1 MNFMFG
7 GGGVVCLD
15 IRLMKLHLSS
25 KSLPGVLKDRDVL
38 DLTGDGAR
46 ALKILQGSFTESIIK
61 IQHQEACQESIY
73 PPSLFLEA

>member
-1 MNFMFG
+1 MCG
-7 GGGVVCLD
+7 GGGVACLD

-25 KSLPGVLKDRDVL
+25 KSLLGVLKDRDVL
-38 DLTGDGAR
+38 DLAGDGVR